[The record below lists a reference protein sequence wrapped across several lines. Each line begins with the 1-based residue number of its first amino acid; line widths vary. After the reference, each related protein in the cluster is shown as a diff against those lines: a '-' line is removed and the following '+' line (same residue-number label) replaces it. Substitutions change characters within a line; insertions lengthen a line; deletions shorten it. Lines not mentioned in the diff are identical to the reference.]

1 MEGPRKGP
9 AANRNNGA
17 RCARGEWLAFTD
29 DDCLPS
35 SDWLAQYCK
44 VIDENVDREIQAM
57 EGSIIAVGDMNSGLA
72 LCPVNLSGGCFW
84 SANIIV
90 ERKLFERCRG
100 FDAAYHYPAL
110 EDTDLFLRLQ
120 RYTQVLF
127 VKEAVVEHPVRIESL
142 FEAVRKIPRQ
152 THAWA
157 IHTTKHMNH
166 FNFKHP
172 IHILGSYIC
181 DRIAELLRKVKRR
194 LPKEVILALVKCVVS
209 PLFFAFF
216 LWREKHAQQTEPPN

>member
-1 MEGPRKGP
+1 M
-9 AANRNNGA
+9 
-17 RCARGEWLAFTD
+17 
-29 DDCLPS
+29 
-35 SDWLAQYCK
+35 
-44 VIDENVDREIQAM
+44 
-57 EGSIIAVGDMNSGLA
+57 
-72 LCPVNLSGGCFW
+72 
-84 SANIIV
+84 

-216 LWREKHAQQTEPPN
+216 LVERETRPADGTSELEASIK